1 MEHYDDPELSFS
13 EVSVPPRLR
22 DCGILKWPT
31 IEFAVVFFLAVAS
44 AVDMS
49 ETGTDAGFAAVFMYI
64 PAIVLITIWWIVF
77 LPLLNVKVNNF
88 RWDIFLAVLIFDV
101 ALVCILVESYWFI
114 VTPCAL
120 LVVVAVMVR
129 RFIAFRKWKKGETF
143 D

>member
-1 MEHYDDPELSFS
+1 
-13 EVSVPPRLR
+13 
-22 DCGILKWPT
+22 
-31 IEFAVVFFLAVAS
+31 
-44 AVDMS
+44 
-49 ETGTDAGFAAVFMYI
+49 MYI

-88 RWDIFLAVLIFDV
+88 RWDILLAVLIFDV
-101 ALVCILVESYWFI
+101 ALVCILVASYWLF

-120 LVVVAVMVR
+120 LVVVTVMVR

>member
-1 MEHYDDPELSFS
+1 
-13 EVSVPPRLR
+13 
-22 DCGILKWPT
+22 
-31 IEFAVVFFLAVAS
+31 
-44 AVDMS
+44 
-49 ETGTDAGFAAVFMYI
+49 MYI

-88 RWDIFLAVLIFDV
+88 RWDILLAVLIFDV
-101 ALVCILVESYWFI
+101 ALVCVLVESYWFI